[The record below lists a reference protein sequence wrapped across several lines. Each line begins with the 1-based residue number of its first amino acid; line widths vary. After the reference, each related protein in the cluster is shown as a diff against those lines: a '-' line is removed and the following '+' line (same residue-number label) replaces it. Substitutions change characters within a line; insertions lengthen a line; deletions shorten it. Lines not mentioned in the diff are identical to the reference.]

1 MPNMEELRRY
11 AVVDP
16 TEDGLVLE
24 KCLAAAMRY
33 FENAGVPPPP
43 AGEEDPLYDLGVYQL
58 ATHYYDNRG
67 AAGDQLA
74 LLPYAVNSII
84 NQLKL

>member
-33 FENAGVPPPP
+33 FENAGVPPPQT
-43 AGEEDPLYDLGVYQL
+43 GKEDPLYDLGVYQL

-67 AAGDQLA
+67 VSDDQQSPM
-74 LLPYAVNSII
+74 PYGVNAII
-84 NQLKL
+84 HQLRL